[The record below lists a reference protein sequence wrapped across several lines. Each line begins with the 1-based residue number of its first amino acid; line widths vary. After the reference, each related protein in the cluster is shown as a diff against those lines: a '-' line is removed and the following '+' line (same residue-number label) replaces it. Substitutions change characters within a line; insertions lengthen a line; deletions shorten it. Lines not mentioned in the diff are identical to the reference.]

1 MINIEIING
10 KMHVVSKY
18 NQRLVAFMRQQPGK
32 FWDANKREWVIPE
45 SSMPGLLNLIDDLGE
60 EYNIVNKDESTKVH
74 VPIPENYVFKTEPYK
89 HQIEGVEY
97 GLDHPKF
104 LLADEQGCID
114 GDMIVKYGVS
124 GAIRTVPLSELHRLY
139 SKSPV
144 KEKYTIRCL
153 KDGVFGQHPIKNV
166 VYSGDKDVFSVRL
179 DDGKSVNA
187 TADHKIL
194 TDRGYIEVCNLKIG
208 DTVITNGIAVCK
220 KCGSSENIIS
230 NKHSKFVGYCRKC
243 MYLLRNGTKYKDGEI
258 GRYVDHDGYVCLYGI
273 QFREHP
279 RYKKT
284 GLLEHVYVMEKH
296 LGRPLT
302 ENEHVHHINGNKAD
316 NRIENLMIVSPE
328 EHMRIH
334 HCEKRLQKDFTHRNG
349 NTVIVIPKESK
360 VVSITHVG
368 IKPTYDISMQDPY
381 HNFIAN
387 GIVVHN
393 CGKSKQVIDLASI
406 YKQNN
411 GFKHVLVIACVNGLK
426 YNWRKE
432 VSIHS
437 DETGYILG
445 TRYTK
450 KGREYIGSN
459 QDRLDDLKSLG
470 TGADIDKSFFIITNI
485 ETLRYSKSVQVPMK
499 RKKNGEIKYK
509 KQTVF
514 PIVEEINRLIKDG
527 QISMV
532 VADEFHKLKDSS
544 SVQGKAILS
553 ISCDNEIALT
563 GTPIMNKPEDAYT
576 PLAWLGYIDYSF
588 YKFKGYFCIMGGYGA
603 HQIVGYQ
610 HLEDLQAVL
619 DKCMLRRLKS
629 EVLDLPEKVYINDYV
644 EMTPKQIKLYED
656 VTDDIT
662 DNIDKIELIP
672 NPLTLLIR
680 LRQVTGNPNI
690 LSSEVTANPKYD
702 RMLEILE
709 DVVANGKK
717 ALVYSNWT
725 DVLIP
730 AYELAK
736 KKGYRPALYTGQNVK
751 ERESEIKTFKTDP
764 NCKVLFGTIGAMGT
778 GLTLT
783 EATTVIFLDEPWNRA
798 IKDQCEDR
806 VHRIGT
812 SESPNIITIM
822 CRGTIDERINDIVYR
837 KGKLSDIIIDKE
849 QDIMSNKQL
858 LNYLLSTN

>member
-1 MINIEIING
+1 MA
-10 KMHVVSKY
+10 KLVSK
-18 NQRLVAFMRQQPGK
+18 K
-32 FWDANKREWVIPE
+32 
-45 SSMPGLLNLIDDLGE
+45 
-60 EYNIVNKDESTKVH
+60 
-74 VPIPENYVFKTEPYK
+74 
-89 HQIEGVEY
+89 
-97 GLDHPKF
+97 
-104 LLADEQGCID
+104 CI
-114 GDMIVKYGVS
+114 
-124 GAIRTVPLSELHRLY
+124 L
-139 SKSPV
+139 
-144 KEKYTIRCL
+144 
-153 KDGVFGQHPIKNV
+153 FN
-166 VYSGDKDVFSVRL
+166 
-179 DDGKSVNA
+179 
-187 TADHKIL
+187 
-194 TDRGYIEVCNLKIG
+194 
-208 DTVITNGIAVCK
+208 
-220 KCGSSENIIS
+220 
-230 NKHSKFVGYCRKC
+230 
-243 MYLLRNGTKYKDGEI
+243 
-258 GRYVDHDGYVCLYGI
+258 
-273 QFREHP
+273 
-279 RYKKT
+279 
-284 GLLEHVYVMEKH
+284 
-296 LGRPLT
+296 
-302 ENEHVHHINGNKAD
+302 D
-316 NRIENLMIVSPE
+316 N
-328 EHMRIH
+328 
-334 HCEKRLQKDFTHRNG
+334 
-349 NTVIVIPKESK
+349 
-360 VVSITHVG
+360 
-368 IKPTYDISMQDPY
+368 TYDIEIPDT
-381 HNFIAN
+381 HNYILDG
-387 GIVVHN
+387 GIVAHN
-393 CGKSKQVIDLASI
+393 C
-406 YKQNN
+406 
-411 GFKHVLVIACVNGLK
+411 
-426 YNWRKE
+426 
-432 VSIHS
+432 
-437 DETGYILG
+437 
-445 TRYTK
+445 
-450 KGREYIGSN
+450 
-459 QDRLDDLKSLG
+459 
-470 TGADIDKSFFIITNI
+470 
-485 ETLRYSKSVQVPMK
+485 
-499 RKKNGEIKYK
+499 
-509 KQTVF
+509 
-514 PIVEEINRLIKDG
+514 
-527 QISMV
+527 
-532 VADEFHKLKDSS
+532 KDSS

-751 ERESEIKTFKTDP
+751 EREAEIKTFKTDP

>member
-1 MINIEIING
+1 MSICVILYSVEPDTIASRGGYYGLINIEIVNG

-45 SSMPGLLNLIDDLGE
+45 SSMPGLLNLIDDLRE

-104 LLADEQGCID
+104 LLSDEQG
-114 GDMIVKYGVS
+114 
-124 GAIRTVPLSELHRLY
+124 L
-139 SKSPV
+139 
-144 KEKYTIRCL
+144 
-153 KDGVFGQHPIKNV
+153 
-166 VYSGDKDVFSVRL
+166 
-179 DDGKSVNA
+179 
-187 TADHKIL
+187 
-194 TDRGYIEVCNLKIG
+194 
-208 DTVITNGIAVCK
+208 
-220 KCGSSENIIS
+220 
-230 NKHSKFVGYCRKC
+230 
-243 MYLLRNGTKYKDGEI
+243 
-258 GRYVDHDGYVCLYGI
+258 
-273 QFREHP
+273 
-279 RYKKT
+279 
-284 GLLEHVYVMEKH
+284 
-296 LGRPLT
+296 
-302 ENEHVHHINGNKAD
+302 
-316 NRIENLMIVSPE
+316 
-328 EHMRIH
+328 
-334 HCEKRLQKDFTHRNG
+334 
-349 NTVIVIPKESK
+349 
-360 VVSITHVG
+360 
-368 IKPTYDISMQDPY
+368 
-381 HNFIAN
+381 
-387 GIVVHN
+387 
-393 CGKSKQVIDLASI
+393 GKSKQVIDLASI

-751 ERESEIKTFKTDP
+751 EREAEIKTFKTDP

>member
-1 MINIEIING
+1 MTNENICVILYLVKPDAIASRGGYYGLINIEIING

-18 NQRLVAFMRQQPGK
+18 NQRLVSFMRQQPGK

-114 GDMIVKYGVS
+114 GDSLIEYCLIGETPICCKLSDFYSIFTKSQDNSRFRVRCYDG
-124 GAIRTVPLSELHRLY
+124 TVTRFHGISNVLY
-139 SKSPV
+139 SGE
-144 KEKYTIRCL
+144 KE
-153 KDGVFGQHPIKNV
+153 VFKITLENGM
-166 VYSGDKDVFSVRL
+166 
-179 DDGKSVNA
+179 SVNA
-187 TADHKIL
+187 THDHPIL
-194 TDRGYIEVCNLKIG
+194 TDFGF
-208 DTVITNGIAVCK
+208 IAVDRLLDLDGIRVRI
-220 KCGSSENIIS
+220 GSDYC
-230 NKHSKFVGYCRKC
+230 SKSFSVKS
-243 MYLLRNGTKYKDGEI
+243 
-258 GRYVDHDGYVCLYGI
+258 VD
-273 QFREHP
+273 
-279 RYKKT
+279 
-284 GLLEHVYVMEKH
+284 
-296 LGRPLT
+296 
-302 ENEHVHHINGNKAD
+302 
-316 NRIENLMIVSPE
+316 S
-328 EHMRIH
+328 
-334 HCEKRLQKDFTHRNG
+334 
-349 NTVIVIPKESK
+349 
-360 VVSITHVG
+360 VG
-368 IKPTYDISMQDPY
+368 IRPTYDIVMLDPY
-381 HNFIAN
+381 RNFIAN

-393 CGKSKQVIDLASI
+393 CGKTKQVIDLASI

-432 VSIHS
+432 VAVHS

-514 PIVEEINRLIKDG
+514 PIVEEINR
-527 QISMV
+527 QIESGNIQMV
-532 VADEFHKLKDSS
+532 IADELHRCKDPS
-544 SVQGKAILS
+544 AIQSKSMLS
-553 ISCDNEIALT
+553 ISCDHLIALT
-563 GTPIMNKPEDAYT
+563 GTPIMNRPEDAYT

-588 YKFKGYFCIMGGYGA
+588 YKFKGYFCLMGGYGA

-656 VTDDIT
+656 VTADIT

-672 NPLTLLIR
+672 NPLTMLIR

-690 LSSEVTANPKYD
+690 LSSDVTSNPKYD

-751 ERESEIKTFKTDP
+751 EREAEIKTFKTDP

-812 SESPNIITIM
+812 SESPNIITLM

>member
-1 MINIEIING
+1 MIEIEIVNS
-10 KMHVVSKY
+10 KLHVVSKY
-18 NQRLVAFMRQQPGK
+18 NQRLVSFMRNQPGK

-60 EYNIVNKDESTKVH
+60 EYNIVNKDEAAHKH
-74 VPIPENYVFKTEPYK
+74 VPIPENFVFKTEPYK

-104 LLADEQGCID
+104 LLSDEQG
-114 GDMIVKYGVS
+114 
-124 GAIRTVPLSELHRLY
+124 L
-139 SKSPV
+139 
-144 KEKYTIRCL
+144 
-153 KDGVFGQHPIKNV
+153 
-166 VYSGDKDVFSVRL
+166 
-179 DDGKSVNA
+179 
-187 TADHKIL
+187 
-194 TDRGYIEVCNLKIG
+194 
-208 DTVITNGIAVCK
+208 
-220 KCGSSENIIS
+220 
-230 NKHSKFVGYCRKC
+230 
-243 MYLLRNGTKYKDGEI
+243 
-258 GRYVDHDGYVCLYGI
+258 
-273 QFREHP
+273 
-279 RYKKT
+279 
-284 GLLEHVYVMEKH
+284 
-296 LGRPLT
+296 
-302 ENEHVHHINGNKAD
+302 
-316 NRIENLMIVSPE
+316 
-328 EHMRIH
+328 
-334 HCEKRLQKDFTHRNG
+334 
-349 NTVIVIPKESK
+349 
-360 VVSITHVG
+360 
-368 IKPTYDISMQDPY
+368 
-381 HNFIAN
+381 
-387 GIVVHN
+387 
-393 CGKSKQVIDLASI
+393 GKSKQVIDLASI
-406 YKQNN
+406 YKQNS

-437 DETGYILG
+437 NETGYILG

-514 PIVEEINRLIKDG
+514 PIVEEINR
-527 QISMV
+527 QIESGNIQMV
-532 VADEFHKLKDSS
+532 IADELHRCKDPS
-544 SVQGKAILS
+544 AIQSKSMLS
-553 ISCDNEIALT
+553 ISCDHLIALT
-563 GTPIMNKPEDAYT
+563 GTPIMNRPEDAYT

-588 YKFKGYFCIMGGYGA
+588 YKFKGYFCLMGGYGA

-690 LSSEVTANPKYD
+690 LSSEVTSNPKYD

-751 ERESEIKTFKTDP
+751 EREAEIKTFKTDP

>member
-1 MINIEIING
+1 MSICVILYSVEPDTIASRGGYYGLINIEIING

-45 SSMPGLLNLIDDLGE
+45 SSMPGLLNLIDDLRE
-60 EYNIVNKDESTKVH
+60 EYNIVNKDESTKAH

-104 LLADEQGCID
+104 LLSDEQG
-114 GDMIVKYGVS
+114 
-124 GAIRTVPLSELHRLY
+124 L
-139 SKSPV
+139 
-144 KEKYTIRCL
+144 
-153 KDGVFGQHPIKNV
+153 
-166 VYSGDKDVFSVRL
+166 
-179 DDGKSVNA
+179 
-187 TADHKIL
+187 
-194 TDRGYIEVCNLKIG
+194 
-208 DTVITNGIAVCK
+208 
-220 KCGSSENIIS
+220 
-230 NKHSKFVGYCRKC
+230 
-243 MYLLRNGTKYKDGEI
+243 
-258 GRYVDHDGYVCLYGI
+258 
-273 QFREHP
+273 
-279 RYKKT
+279 
-284 GLLEHVYVMEKH
+284 
-296 LGRPLT
+296 
-302 ENEHVHHINGNKAD
+302 
-316 NRIENLMIVSPE
+316 
-328 EHMRIH
+328 
-334 HCEKRLQKDFTHRNG
+334 
-349 NTVIVIPKESK
+349 
-360 VVSITHVG
+360 
-368 IKPTYDISMQDPY
+368 
-381 HNFIAN
+381 
-387 GIVVHN
+387 
-393 CGKSKQVIDLASI
+393 GKSKQVIDLASI

-751 ERESEIKTFKTDP
+751 EREAEIKTFKTDP